1 MTWPRGSMKILL
13 ATPYMAFDDTK
24 YLSSEDSAFPIG
36 LGYIASTLENAG
48 HPVSVFD
55 FQVKD
60 NTVSKFKNLIQ
71 KESFG
76 VIGFSVATLT
86 KNNTLK
92 LSHLCKAVL
101 PNCVLIVGGAYPTV
115 YPQILIGRS
124 AAIDFEVVGEGE
136 LTVVELISAVEN
148 GRDLNQVKGIVFRDK
163 AGGIKQTS
171 LQPLIE
177 DLNDLP
183 FPAFHL
189 FNLDAYQPP
198 PGMFF
203 KRPLRHMI
211 TTRGCPFKCIFCD
224 DRVIWRGR
232 CRMRSAENIV
242 AEMELLVNH
251 YGAKEI
257 QFYDDTFTVNKRRVL
272 RLCELLIQKKLN
284 IIWRCSSRVDTVDE
298 GMLKTMYAAGCRS
311 ISYGIE
317 SGDDEILKKMNKG
330 TTVAQARDAIKWT
343 NKAKIQ
349 AKGFF
354 MMNFPGETIATTEKT
369 ISLAKDLDLDFV
381 GFNLTIPHHGE
392 QLKKL
397 IEENYQ
403 INEKAYYDDNAGLG
417 NEIYFYQPGLPP
429 EYLRQA
435 YRRAAKEFYFRPWYF
450 LKMLTRVRNLSMFK
464 SYLAG
469 FRRLFKI
476 KLI

>member
-1 MTWPRGSMKILL
+1 MKILL

-36 LGYIASTLENAG
+36 LGYIASALENAG
-48 HPVSVFD
+48 HFVSVFD
-55 FQVKD
+55 FQVKG
-60 NTVSKFKNLIQ
+60 NTVSKFKNRIQ
-71 KESFG
+71 RESFEI
-76 VIGFSVATLT
+76 IGFSVATIT

-92 LSHLCKAVL
+92 LSHLCKEIL
-101 PNCVLIVGGAYPTV
+101 PDCVFIVGGAYPTV
-115 YPQILIGRS
+115 YPQMLMGRS
-124 AAIDFEVVGEGE
+124 SAIDFEVVGEGE
-136 LTVVELISAVEN
+136 LTVVELISAIEN
-148 GRDLNQVKGIVFRDK
+148 GCNLSEVKGIVFRDK
-163 AGGIKQTS
+163 AGGIKQTT

-177 DLNDLP
+177 DLNDLL

-203 KRPLRHMI
+203 KLPLRHMI

-242 AEMELLVNH
+242 AEMELLVHH
-251 YGAKEI
+251 YGAQEI

-272 RLCELLIQKKLN
+272 RLCELLIQKKLSL
-284 IIWRCSSRVDTVDE
+284 IWRCSSRVDTVDE
-298 GMLKTMYAAGCRS
+298 EMLKTMYAAGCRS

-354 MMNFPGETIATTEKT
+354 MMNFPGETIETTEKT

-403 INEKAYYDDNAGLG
+403 INEKAYYDDNAKLG
-417 NEIYFYQPGLPP
+417 NEIYFFQPALPRNYL
-429 EYLRQA
+429 ERAYKRAAREFYLRPQ
-435 YRRAAKEFYFRPWYF
+435 YVAKMIARIRNWA
-450 LKMLTRVRNLSMFK
+450 MLK

-469 FRRLFKI
+469 LRRLFKI
-476 KLI
+476 KL